1 MSNIN
6 LKRKASEDYEEP
18 IKRVAS
24 SSGQNGSDGEDSDD
38 GLQVSFRIKGM
49 YVCFHVAQQPV

>member
-1 MSNIN
+1 MSNMN

-38 GLQVSFRIKGM
+38 GLQVGFCIKEM
-49 YVCFHVAQQPV
+49 CVHVA